1 MIALNVVDVKD
12 FTSKILVKNT
22 FDKFYLCDG
31 EIETF
36 ISFRFGG
43 KLNDSYYS
51 TEEQEEVE
59 NRTLPLWSEVKPFAY
74 QLIRGKKLPLSFKL
88 VMALSAENV
97 AWLLEHN
104 QTSIKPEDVAG
115 LYMNIKYENKVI
127 SIVTG
132 VSFKTFVLDK
142 TLEHIWDATVVK
154 FMKQNEIAVEIV

>member
-1 MIALNVVDVKD
+1 MIALNIVDVKD

-36 ISFRFGG
+36 TSFRFGG
-43 KLNDSYYS
+43 KINTSYYS
-51 TEEQEEVE
+51 AEEQEEIGQ
-59 NRTLPLWSEVKPFAY
+59 RTLPLWGEIKPFAY

-104 QTSIKPEDVAG
+104 QTNIHPEDVAG
-115 LYMNIKYENKVI
+115 LYINIKYENKAV
-127 SIVTG
+127 SIITG
-132 VSFKTFVLDK
+132 VSFKTFILDK

-154 FMKQNEIAVEIV
+154 FMKQNEIAVEIL